1 MLNVDFFLVGA
12 PKAGTTSIYSYFKKN
27 PGIFV
32 PQVKEPHYFSC
43 PEVKKTYYKV
53 DFVDSKNE
61 YESLFEGAKN
71 AQKTGDF
78 STSYLYEQQA
88 PYRIKETCP
97 NANIIVMLRD
107 PVERAISHYLMDVRD
122 GYQERPLIE
131 CIRGQKEGVKLYYK
145 EYVEKGMYYKQI
157 KRFKSIFEEEK
168 VGVWLFREL
177 KKDTKEVVREMF
189 KFVGSKASYDIEN
202 FTKKNQYK
210 KINSETVKKV
220 LNTRLA
226 KNISSFIPSNIKK
239 RAKRALISTDKPK
252 LYEARYK
259 LSEIY
264 RDEVNNVQKL
274 IKKDISHWLS

>member
-1 MLNVDFFLVGA
+1 MLNIDFFLVGA

-43 PEVKKTYYKV
+43 PEVKNTYYKV
-53 DFVDSKNE
+53 NFVDSKNE

-71 AQKTGDF
+71 TQKTGDF

-88 PYRIKETCP
+88 PHRIKETCP
-97 NANIIVMLRD
+97 NANIIVVLRD

-131 CIRGQKEGVKLYYK
+131 CICGQKEGVNLYYK

-157 KRFKSIFEEEK
+157 KRFKSVFEEEK
-168 VGVWLFREL
+168 IGVWLFREL
-177 KKDTKEVVREMF
+177 KKDTREVAREMF
-189 KFVGSKASYDIEN
+189 KFVGSKANYDIEN

-210 KINSETVKKV
+210 KINSEIVKKV

-239 RAKRALISTDKPK
+239 RAKWALISTDKPN
-252 LYEARYK
+252 LDEARYK

>member
-43 PEVKKTYYKV
+43 PEVKNTYYKV
-53 DFVDSKNE
+53 NFIDSKNE

-122 GYQERPLIE
+122 GYQKRPLIE
-131 CIRGQKEGVKLYYK
+131 CIRGQKESVKLYYK

-168 VGVWLFREL
+168 ISVWLFREL
-177 KKDTKEVVREMF
+177 KKDTREVVREMF
-189 KFVGSKASYDIEN
+189 KFVGSKANYNIES

-210 KINSETVKKV
+210 KINSEAVKKV

-252 LYEARYK
+252 LYEARCK

>member
-1 MLNVDFFLVGA
+1 MINVDFFLVGA

-43 PEVKKTYYKV
+43 PEVKNTYYKV
-53 DFVDSKNE
+53 NFIDSKNE

-71 AQKTGDF
+71 TQKTGDF

-168 VGVWLFREL
+168 IGVWLFREL
-177 KKDTKEVVREMF
+177 KKDTREVVREMF
-189 KFVGSKASYDIEN
+189 KFVGLKANYNIEN
-202 FTKKNQYK
+202 FTRKNQYK

-226 KNISSFIPSNIKK
+226 KNISSFIPSSIKK

-264 RDEVNNVQKL
+264 RDEVNKVQKL